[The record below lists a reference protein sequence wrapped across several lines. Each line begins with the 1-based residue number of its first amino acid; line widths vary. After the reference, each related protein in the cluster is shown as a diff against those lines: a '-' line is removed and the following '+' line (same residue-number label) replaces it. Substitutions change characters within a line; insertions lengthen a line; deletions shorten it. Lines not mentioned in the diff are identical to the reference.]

1 MPTEMLPFV
10 AVVCGAAQIR
20 PVGRDTAGYDM
31 RMCGFQSRSDAAPL
45 LLQSLSFARAAS
57 VMRACAFKVQPN
69 TDPATLKL
77 PFIGPAR
84 AQQICDLA
92 TSGTT
97 PELEEH
103 RRVQRLS
110 SPLSLLRPFQFSPQ
124 SAARSAMCYCHFTS
138 QHLI

>member
-1 MPTEMLPFV
+1 MLLHAEV
-10 AVVCGAAQIR
+10 SQLEGCLLWLS
-20 PVGRDTAGYDM
+20 PVGQLEPIGLGAL
-31 RMCGFQSRSDAAPL
+31 SASDAAPV

-69 TDPATLKL
+69 TDPAALKL

-103 RRVQRLS
+103 RQVQRLLLHAHS
-110 SPLSLLRPFQFSPQ
+110 SDLF
-124 SAARSAMCYCHFTS
+124 
-138 QHLI
+138 

>member
-1 MPTEMLPFV
+1 MSLIGCFMHAEVSQLEW
-10 AVVCGAAQIR
+10 CLLWLS
-20 PVGRDTAGYDM
+20 PVGQLMFIGLGALS
-31 RMCGFQSRSDAAPL
+31 FSDNVPL

-57 VMRACAFKVQPN
+57 VMRACAFKVLPG
-69 TDPATLKL
+69 TDPAALKL

-103 RRVQRLS
+103 RRVQHSDLHCCLLKPFL
-110 SPLSLLRPFQFSPQ
+110 PLHTLQ
-124 SAARSAMCYCHFTS
+124 STDSAKSAM
-138 QHLI
+138 

>member
-1 MPTEMLPFV
+1 M
-10 AVVCGAAQIR
+10 AVTCGAAQVYLK
-20 PVGRDTAGYDM
+20 PGRSET
-31 RMCGFQSRSDAAPL
+31 CSDAAPV

-69 TDPATLKL
+69 TDPAALKL

-103 RRVQRLS
+103 R
-110 SPLSLLRPFQFSPQ
+110 
-124 SAARSAMCYCHFTS
+124 
-138 QHLI
+138 

>member
-1 MPTEMLPFV
+1 MGQLKSIGM
-10 AVVCGAAQIR
+10 GALS
-20 PVGRDTAGYDM
+20 P
-31 RMCGFQSRSDAAPL
+31 SDAAPL

-69 TDPATLKL
+69 TDPAALKL

-97 PELEEH
+97 PELDEH
-103 RRVQRLS
+103 RRVQL
-110 SPLSLLRPFQFSPQ
+110 PLS
-124 SAARSAMCYCHFTS
+124 CHLS
-138 QHLI
+138 

>member
-1 MPTEMLPFV
+1 
-10 AVVCGAAQIR
+10 
-20 PVGRDTAGYDM
+20 
-31 RMCGFQSRSDAAPL
+31 MCIIQGCSDAVPLLL

-69 TDPATLKL
+69 TNPSALKL

-92 TSGTT
+92 TCGTT

-103 RRVQRLS
+103 RRVQPP
-110 SPLSLLRPFQFSPQ
+110 PLSTPLFLRPYLVSPQ
-124 SAARSAMCYCHFTS
+124 SAAHTAGALPAM
-138 QHLI
+138 

>member
-1 MPTEMLPFV
+1 MLV
-10 AVVCGAAQIR
+10 HAEVSHLQGCLLWLS
-20 PVGRDTAGYDM
+20 PVGQPIAKVYWP
-31 RMCGFQSRSDAAPL
+31 DAAPL

-69 TDPATLKL
+69 TDPAALKL

-103 RRVQRLS
+103 RQVQRS
-110 SPLSLLRPFQFSPQ
+110 
-124 SAARSAMCYCHFTS
+124 
-138 QHLI
+138 HLHCSF